1 MQSSERALQNR
12 LQLPWPFL
20 AGIIAI
26 LILPLFSQFPYFAPP
41 AWGQALFFR
50 SIVAVLLFFAL
61 AWLLQKGAERVI
73 SRTDPARAP
82 ILALLAYAGV
92 LFLALFTSLDPH
104 FSFWGTPYRAWG
116 LLTYAFY
123 ILFALGLYLF
133 LRPQQWNSIWNTLF
147 ATGTAAVLIGIGQQF
162 GLFAD
167 SLVSSESRPYAT
179 FGNTI
184 FFAIF
189 LSVLLPFAI
198 VWFLKA
204 KGWWKIAYGA
214 LSLLFLY
221 AILIT
226 ETRGVFLGVAAGALF
241 FLLVFPAPMRLLKK
255 MALPLFALAFLLL
268 ILVNTVQ
275 PPAFVEQTL
284 LFSRLWDRLSLEQ
297 IWETE
302 PRFGAW
308 PYAISAIQEK
318 PLLGY
323 GPYNSSIPFNTHFDS
338 ASSRFEGR
346 TTGWWDT
353 FHNYYLDIAIGAG
366 LLGLFAFFAF
376 IGLLWRGLQRAKK
389 SAQHKTA
396 LLDIHA
402 AQTALLVYLV
412 AMIFSFNSFGTYLVF
427 FVLVG
432 YSFFLIAYAPQNSR

>member
-1 MQSSERALQNR
+1 MPFSLRKPEECFWELR
-12 LQLPWPFL
+12 L
-20 AGIIAI
+20 A
-26 LILPLFSQFPYFAPP
+26 
-41 AWGQALFFR
+41 
-50 SIVAVLLFFAL
+50 
-61 AWLLQKGAERVI
+61 
-73 SRTDPARAP
+73 
-82 ILALLAYAGV
+82 
-92 LFLALFTSLDPH
+92 
-104 FSFWGTPYRAWG
+104 
-116 LLTYAFY
+116 
-123 ILFALGLYLF
+123 
-133 LRPQQWNSIWNTLF
+133 
-147 ATGTAAVLIGIGQQF
+147 
-162 GLFAD
+162 
-167 SLVSSESRPYAT
+167 
-179 FGNTI
+179 
-184 FFAIF
+184 
-189 LSVLLPFAI
+189 
-198 VWFLKA
+198 
-204 KGWWKIAYGA
+204 
-214 LSLLFLY
+214 
-221 AILIT
+221 
-226 ETRGVFLGVAAGALF
+226 ALF
-241 FLLVFPAPMRLLKK
+241 FLL
-255 MALPLFALAFLLL
+255 
-268 ILVNTVQ
+268 
-275 PPAFVEQTL
+275 
-284 LFSRLWDRLSLEQ
+284 FSPLWDRLSLEQ

-308 PYAISAIQEK
+308 PYAISDIQEK